1 MLRSLWKFIRD
12 GENRQI
18 LSWLGGGVVII
29 VPGIWAALNYFFP
42 HADNKPAAGPTA
54 AITQSASGIASGR
67 DTVINAPVAIGLD
80 EQQIQLRIAAAQK
93 PLTDQ
98 FEKLAA
104 QVAREK
110 GVEVAPLRAILV
122 KLGEAGVADQ
132 DVAKRLDQ
140 KADELRK
147 SMSFAAAVHRWRHSR
162 KPLKPSSTPAI
173 STALVPS
180 LHSWT
185 TFAVPEIF

>member
-1 MLRSLWKFIRD
+1 MLRPLWKFIRD
-12 GENRQI
+12 GKNREI
-18 LSWLGGGVVII
+18 ISWLGGGVVVI
-29 VPGIWAALNYFFP
+29 VPTIWAAFNYFFP
-42 HADNKPAAGPTA
+42 HADNKPAAAPPLS
-54 AITQSASGIASGR
+54 ITQSAPGIQSGR

-80 EQQIQLRIAAAQK
+80 EQQVQLRIAAAQK

-180 LHSWT
+180 LRSWT